1 MNLRC
6 ESCAT
11 DERFQH
17 QANEHATTMQA
28 EVGSKSLVLVIYVRF
43 VGGWNAR
50 RQEPTVCLW

>member
-1 MNLRC
+1 
-6 ESCAT
+6 
-11 DERFQH
+11 
-17 QANEHATTMQA
+17 MQA